1 MISNVTQPDT
11 VDVPSMSSALD
22 ATAGAVVDEDL
33 PCFRCGY
40 NVRGLAC
47 DGQCPECAASIA
59 ETLRR
64 HAAELAGRLLPLDDS
79 DPRWVRKMSW
89 SCALL
94 LFGGV
99 GIAAAHVMSILQ
111 LRMPIAVQMPLF
123 FMPFVLLAMGA
134 WLAGSREPGWSG
146 RRGTWVRML
155 IRAGIVGWVLALA
168 SMIAMLMGGRF
179 NALRA
184 PLIAIGVASAVTSG
198 AFFWRLREF
207 AARLSRRM
215 LRHACTLL
223 ALLSMMTSLALCV
236 PGLRELQYQ
245 KNAYIMLTPE
255 PIIGGSMLLAVLPY
269 ALTNV
274 PRFDW
279 QVAAWAVMSA
289 GSISALVVL
298 AVFTVVLRQAA
309 RRSRDAAV
317 VDPLTLLAAP
327 D

>member
-1 MISNVTQPDT
+1 
-11 VDVPSMSSALD
+11 MSSTLD
-22 ATAGAVVDEDL
+22 ATAGAVVDGDL

-40 NVRGLAC
+40 NVRGLAS

-64 HAAELAGRLLPLDDS
+64 RAAELTGRLLPLDDS
-79 DPRWVRKMSW
+79 DPRWVRKLAW

-99 GIAAAHVMSILQ
+99 GIAMAHVMSILQ
-111 LRMPIAVQMPLF
+111 VRMPMAVQFPLF
-123 FMPFVLLAMGA
+123 FMPYVVLAVAG

-146 RRGTWVRML
+146 RRGVWVRVL
-155 IRAGIVGWVLALA
+155 IRAGIVGWILALA
-168 SMIAMLMGGRF
+168 SMIAMLVGGRF
-179 NALRA
+179 NSLRA
-184 PLIAIGVASAVTSG
+184 PLIAIGVASAVASG

-223 ALLSMMTSLALCV
+223 ALLSVVTSLALCV

-279 QVAAWAVMSA
+279 EVAAWAVMSA
-289 GSISALVVL
+289 SSIGTLIVL
-298 AVFTVVLRQAA
+298 GVFAVVLRQAA
-309 RRSRDAAV
+309 RRSRDASV
-317 VDPLTLLAAP
+317 VDPLNLSAAP
-327 D
+327 DGRTAASSRP